1 MTSEPPPAPPVPSVP
16 TEGPVARRAA
26 TEPRLAGLFVP
37 VGSLLL
43 FAMMVALVLSVAG
56 KTLGYDYGC
65 YAGAARDLL
74 NGQPIYHNAFTIDVP
89 VCPGTYTYPPAFA
102 VALIPW
108 ISLGGVATVL
118 WCVAMAAC
126 FLAGV
131 ALMPVRRD
139 VRWLMVI
146 LGALNWPLLYAV
158 KLGQVEPILLL
169 GFAATWR
176 WMDRAGVVGAATAV
190 GTLMKVQPGLL
201 AIWAVATGRF
211 RAAVIGVSATVA
223 LAVATAFVTGLGA
236 WTTYVSLLSAV
247 GGTLTASHNFAPGSV
262 AYQAGASQSV
272 ATVVQFAS
280 MAVVAAA
287 LLVAWRFASPVAS
300 LQVTIIASQLLASP
314 IRDHYA
320 VLLFLPTA
328 WLVAR
333 GRTWAIVFPLAGWIG
348 LLSIGEQNAWLVA
361 ASVPL
366 AFFACLAAVL
376 VEGLVER
383 RRQAATP
390 SPLGRESVP
399 L

>member
-1 MTSEPPPAPPVPSVP
+1 VTSEPPPAPPVPSVP

-223 LAVATAFVTGLGA
+223 LAVATA
-236 WTTYVSLLSAV
+236 
-247 GGTLTASHNFAPGSV
+247 GSV